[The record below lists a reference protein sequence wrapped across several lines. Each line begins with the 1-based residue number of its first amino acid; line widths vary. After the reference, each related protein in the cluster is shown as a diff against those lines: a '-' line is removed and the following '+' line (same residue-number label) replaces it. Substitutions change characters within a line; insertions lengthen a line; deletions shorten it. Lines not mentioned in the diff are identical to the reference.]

1 MALAATW
8 AHAISLHLPIKFRE
22 PWNSWLIKEYVVF
35 LFSYCCSVA
44 RENKLAKCYIKI
56 TVDFFRLFIVTWR
69 PAMYSSTTNASA
81 KLLISDSH
89 ATSWEITFTSGSR
102 KVVCQYA
109 GWHPKASTTTFSHPR
124 QMFGVLVKNICFS
137 SFEFLHYAEI
147 HYYFFKCPYF
157 LDRRPSLGNR
167 HIGINSLPG
176 HGSWRSKKKK
186 SNYFNQ
192 FS

>member
-22 PWNSWLIKEYVVF
+22 PWNFWLIKEYVVF
-35 LFSYCCSVA
+35 LFCCCSVA

-124 QMFGVLVKNICFS
+124 QMFGVLVTNILFS
-137 SFEFLHYAEI
+137 SFEFLHYAET
-147 HYYFFKCPYF
+147 HYYFLKYPYF

-176 HGSWRSKKKK
+176 HGSWRSKKT
-186 SNYFNQ
+186 NYFNT